1 MKYNEYKVVE
11 VYEGF
16 LGSIIFGS
24 SKLPIAKITREI
36 NAHAKQGWS
45 LVFQVIE
52 SKRLFLFWQRESM
65 IITFGR

>member
-1 MKYNEYKVVE
+1 MRYEEYKVVE

-16 LGSIIFGS
+16 FGTVIFGS
-24 SKLPIAKITREI
+24 SKLPLGKIERVI
-36 NAHAKQGWS
+36 NSHAEQGWN

-65 IITFGR
+65 IITFGK